1 MYHLRSASLGSG
13 YERYRSRAKI
23 PVSHGVRNGEIWGV
37 TGELAV
43 RYYDKLVMAMVNVNN
58 VYRLTL
64 ASDIATAQ
72 DALGVPPPYDVEM
85 ATVGLREMCF
95 SLPVPSPYNQV
106 SKPVHDDEIKRRSI
120 LNDIGEANR
129 QSLVEQFIAGLYD
142 LIGDAS

>member
-1 MYHLRSASLGSG
+1 VLAFFDMYHLRSASLGSG

-43 RYYDKLVMAMVNVNN
+43 RYYDKLVMAMVNVSN

-72 DALGVPPPYDVEM
+72 DALGVPPP
-85 ATVGLREMCF
+85 TT
-95 SLPVPSPYNQV
+95 
-106 SKPVHDDEIKRRSI
+106 SKWRRLACGRCDLVYRCPI
-120 LNDIGEANR
+120 LTTKSRNPCTMTKSNGAR
-129 QSLVEQFIAGLYD
+129 S
-142 LIGDAS
+142 